1 MIVLHGR
8 FLVRS
13 MKLVKELKIKQ
24 KCKFEEEK
32 KAKQIFFGK

>member
-1 MIVLHGR
+1 MIVLSGR

-24 KCKFEEEK
+24 KCEFEK
-32 KAKQIFFGK
+32 KTKNYR